1 MNVRDFNPAMMKIA
15 RQLHG
20 WSQYD
25 LAERTERPQAFISKV
40 ERRALVPPADFI
52 ETLAE
57 ESDFPVSF
65 FLQPGEA
72 SGVPTSVH
80 VMFRKKQTARA
91 AVLDRVNAEMT
102 LRILHI
108 RETLSCHR
116 DAIDD
121 FSRVSEAVRHASS
134 PEDTAIAF
142 RAFHGQPSGPIEN
155 LTEMAERSG
164 ILVFHCSFGDETD
177 ETVDGVSMHAPGLP
191 PTVFLNRNRPA
202 DRMRFS
208 LAHEIGHIFLHR
220 IPSETMEKEANIFA
234 AELLLPDAD
243 MTATI
248 APRATIASFAGLK
261 PVWKVSI
268 ACLLYRAGELDLLT
282 PIRKQGLWQEIN
294 VRGWKRREP
303 ASLDFEIER
312 PSRVTKVFRTFGDK
326 LPEVL
331 RTNPKRLEECYGVA
345 A

>member
-1 MNVRDFNPAMMKIA
+1 MNPRDFNPAMMQIV

-25 LAERTERPQAFISKV
+25 LAERTERTQAFISKL
-40 ERRALVPPADFI
+40 ERRALVPPADFVDA
-52 ETLAE
+52 LAE
-57 ESDFPVSF
+57 ETDFPTAF
-65 FLQPGEA
+65 FLQSGEA

-102 LRILHI
+102 LRLLHI
-108 RETLSCHR
+108 RATLAHHR
-116 DAIDD
+116 DAVDA
-121 FSRVSEAVRHASS
+121 FSRISEAVGGANSPASA
-134 PEDTAIAF
+134 AIAF
-142 RAFHGQPSGPIEN
+142 RAFHDQPSGPIDD
-155 LTEMAERSG
+155 LTAMAERSG

-177 ETVDGVSMHAPGLP
+177 ETVDGVSMHVPGLP
-191 PTVFLNRNRPA
+191 PTVFLNRSRPA

-220 IPSETMEKEANIFA
+220 IPSETMEQEANAFA
-234 AELLLPDAD
+234 AELLLPEKD
-243 MTATI
+243 MIETI
-248 APRATIASFAGLK
+248 PTPATIASFAGLK

-268 ACLLYRAGELDLLT
+268 ACILYRAGELKLLT
-282 PIRKQGLWQEIN
+282 TLRKQGLWQEMN
-294 VRGWKRREP
+294 VRGWRRREP

-312 PSRVTKVFRTFGDK
+312 PSRVAEVFRTFGDT
-326 LPEVL
+326 LPEIL
-331 RTNPKRLEECYGVA
+331 RTNPKRLEECYGIA